1 MRSLPLKAATFF
13 IVAGAWACGSDKNTG
28 PNTSPVANF
37 TAPTCT
43 VNVACAFTDQS
54 SDPDGSITAW
64 SWNFGDNTAVDAN
77 QNPTHTFTAA
87 NTYQVTL
94 TVTDNGGATNSKTL
108 PVTVTAGGNNQLPV
122 ASFDLPTCTA
132 GTPCGFH
139 STSTD
144 ADGQITA
151 THWDF
156 GDGQVADGVDAT
168 HTFGAPGTVTVTLT
182 VTDNAGGTG
191 TSSQQLTVAA
201 QASQDCTTSPGGLVD
216 CTLIMTQK
224 STVAISVVSHSCE
237 LQNNRLDVT
246 LPRQQTAFFNLCSL
260 VLPAAPYTVKDAN
273 GAPIVFNAGDPISLR
288 FTQGTAKPGDP
299 AKGDP
304 GIQVINSFPEW
315 TLNVDDGGAA
325 ASPNEP
331 DFNDV
336 VLKVTATPAP

>member
-13 IVAGAWACGSDKNTG
+13 IIAGAWACGSDKNTG

-37 TAPTCT
+37 TAPACT
-43 VNVACAFTDQS
+43 VNVACTFTDQS
-54 SDPDGSITAW
+54 SDPDGTIASR
-64 SWNFGDNTAVDAN
+64 SWDFGDGTTSQD
-77 QNPTHTFTAA
+77 QNPSHTFAQA
-87 NTYQVTL
+87 QTYQVTL
-94 TVTDNGGATNSKTL
+94 TVTDNGGATNSKTV
-108 PVTVTAGGNNQLPV
+108 PVTVTAGNNQLPV

-144 ADGQITA
+144 PDGTIA
-151 THWDF
+151 SAHWDF
-156 GDGQVADGVDAT
+156 GDGQVGDGVDVT
-168 HTFGAPGTVTVTLT
+168 HTYATAGTVTVTLT

-191 TSSQQLTVAA
+191 TTSQQLTISAP
-201 QASQDCTTSPGGLVD
+201 ASQDCTTSPGGLVD

-224 STVAISVVSHSCE
+224 STVQISVVSHSCE
-237 LQNNRLDVT
+237 LLNNRLDVT

-273 GAPIVFNAGDPISLR
+273 GAAIVFNAGDPISLR
-288 FTQGTAKPGDP
+288 FTQGSTKPGDP

-304 GIQVINSFPEW
+304 GIKVDGAFPNW

-325 ASPNEP
+325 GSPNEP

-336 VLKVTATPAP
+336 VLNVVATPAP

>member
-13 IVAGAWACGSDKNTG
+13 IVAGAWACGGDGSGVG
-28 PNTSPVANF
+28 PEDPTAKFP
-37 TAPTCT
+37 APTNCT
-43 VNVACAFTDQS
+43 AGAPCAFQDQS
-54 SDPDGSITAW
+54 TGTVTGW
-64 SWNFGDNTAVDAN
+64 SWNFGDQTAADPN
-77 QNPTHTFTAA
+77 QNPTHTFGAA
-87 NTYQVTL
+87 GTYHVIL
-94 TVTDNGGATNSKTL
+94 TVTGNGKTSQ
-108 PVTVTAGGNNQLPV
+108 TAADVVVGGTSNNQLPV

-168 HTFGAPGTVTVTLT
+168 HTYGAPATVTVTLT

-191 TSSQQLTVAA
+191 TTSQQLTVAA

-216 CTLIMTQK
+216 CTLIITQK

-273 GAPIVFNAGDPISLR
+273 GAAIVFNAGDPISLR

-304 GIQVINSFPEW
+304 GIQVVNSFPEW